1 MTREQFQEVVWFAVD
16 KEEEAAALYESAQK
30 VVVTEQ
36 GKRTFAE
43 FAAEERKHK
52 KMLLELRYESLE
64 EGAVGAVPNLKIS
77 DYLVE
82 VEFRPDMSYQD
93 MLILAM
99 KREEQSLRLY
109 TDLKSTTRDA
119 QLQNLFS
126 WLAQEEARHK
136 LRLETI
142 YDEEIL
148 REN

>member
-1 MTREQFQEVVWFAVD
+1 MTREQFEEAIRFAVE

-30 VVVTEQ
+30 VTVTEV
-36 GKRTFAE
+36 GKKTFAE

-52 KMLLELRYESLE
+52 KMLLELRLE
-64 EGAVGAVPNLKIS
+64 GLKQRTVATVPNLKIS
-77 DYLVE
+77 DYLVD

-99 KREEQSLRLY
+99 KREELSLRLY
-109 TDLKSTTRDA
+109 TDLQDRAGDE
-119 QLQNLFS
+119 QLRNLFS
-126 WLAQEEARHK
+126 LLAQEEARHK
-136 LRLETI
+136 LRLETL